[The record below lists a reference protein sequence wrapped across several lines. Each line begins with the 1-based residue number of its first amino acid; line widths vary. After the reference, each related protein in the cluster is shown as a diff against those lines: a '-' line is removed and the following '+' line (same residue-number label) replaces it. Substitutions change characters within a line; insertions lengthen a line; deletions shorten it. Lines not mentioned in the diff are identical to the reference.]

1 MPLSQDTLRLF
12 RLRECWDYDS
22 NKVFFLENLIMA
34 TSIRGR
40 SGASGRTT
48 TGRNS
53 SSYTTTTTTKI
64 PAAWKTCN
72 NLFSNKVNS
81 FKTLIGQ
88 TKGPAKCSRPTPATL
103 NTFANWINK
112 GAIIQT
118 CTTGQINKWAKSSK
132 KTINTKTIN
141 TTTCKNILGAK
152 FGKSSIKAV
161 ARTKSG
167 SFMVVTAPVVGGK
180 KFCFPK

>member
-1 MPLSQDTLRLF
+1 
-12 RLRECWDYDS
+12 
-22 NKVFFLENLIMA
+22 MA

-40 SGASGRTT
+40 SGARGRTT
-48 TGRNS
+48 SGRVGFS
-53 SSYTTTTTTKI
+53 STTSTTMI
-64 PAAWKTCN
+64 PAAWKRCN
-72 NLFSNKVNS
+72 NVFSNKVNS

-88 TKGPAKCSRPTPATL
+88 TKGPARCARPTPATL

-118 CTTGQINKWAKSSK
+118 CTTGQLNKWAKTTSK
-132 KTINTKTIN
+132 NFNIKTISP
-141 TTTCKNILGAK
+141 TTCRNILGAK

-167 SFMVVTAPVVGGK
+167 SFMVVTAPVVAGK
-180 KFCFPK
+180 TFCFPK